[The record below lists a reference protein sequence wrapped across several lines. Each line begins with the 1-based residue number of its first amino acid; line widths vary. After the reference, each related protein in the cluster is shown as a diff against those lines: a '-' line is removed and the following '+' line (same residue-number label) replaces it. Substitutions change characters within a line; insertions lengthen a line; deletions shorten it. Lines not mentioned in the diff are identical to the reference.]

1 MRMLWA
7 GVFSFSVVSIVQL
20 AVGEW
25 KTSLALFGVVLY
37 LFAIAMKL
45 RGKGY
50 ATEYSLWIGG
60 DDGVTPLELNEDVQD
75 QTEAEFSLVK
85 VREEKTRETIYE
97 LENGQVVTHRKG
109 LFEDDPDSFK
119 VS

>member
-1 MRMLWA
+1 MRMIWV
-7 GVFSFSVVSIVQL
+7 GVFAFSVVSIVQL

-37 LFAIAMKL
+37 LIGIAMQL

-50 ATEYSLWIGG
+50 STEWSLWIRG
-60 DDGVTPLELNEDVQD
+60 DDGPTPLELNEDVQD
-75 QTEAEFSLVK
+75 QTEAEFSLVN
-85 VREEKTRETIYE
+85 VRVEQTRETIYE

>member
-1 MRMLWA
+1 MRMIWV
-7 GVFSFSVVSIVQL
+7 GVFAYSAVSIVQL

-25 KTSLALFGVVLY
+25 QHSLAFFGIALY
-37 LFAIAMKL
+37 LFGIAMNL

-50 ATEYSLWIGG
+50 PDEETE
-60 DDGVTPLELNEDVQD
+60 P
-75 QTEAEFSLVK
+75 EAEFSSVK
-85 VREEKTRETIYE
+85 VRVEQTRETIYE